1 MAVLDVNEGFNS
13 VGDKISTNKK
23 YKKIKEDSDNLKKKR
38 GSSFEKKQSSV
49 STQLSDAQKTKKRY
63 QKEQKT
69 QIDNLLE
76 LKSLSTGSGDSTK
89 KYLKKTFTKSI
100 QELTPKIIELL
111 TQEIVSAVG
120 CSQDQ
125 EFTNQTIYIRVKPL
139 DLQNMLKE
147 DPQGDVGKVLY
158 EKTDIQYN
166 NFPFSMNKELYNRI
180 QNINQPFTVSSGGSS
195 YKGKSNQELFDITY
209 VESYFDIV
217 TNQTI
222 QGNFYKVDL
231 KNRINNVNK
240 ITEFIKDYFASISI
254 IDLKNFYANLMNQ
267 LSGAISIKKGE
278 GKLDLGDFQKI
289 LLILQRV
296 LGLCFDKTKEIDV
309 SGTAKISD
317 SESIDDSFFEFTDI
331 DLRIIDQKVSDIK
344 LGVVEFEE
352 CDTVKLPVNADDI
365 LTAINN
371 LNFIDNGN
379 NNNNIDDA
387 SNITDALTNNPGWF
401 PLQINIDLSFLKEFP
416 KALILTLLT
425 PKVLLP
431 LYIMLKALG
440 DNADLAINSFI
451 DFAKK
456 FRSFIVKLTS
466 KIGSLFIKILFDII
480 KKDIKNLIKSIISDI
495 KNEKVRNR
503 LLAIN
508 SLTEILITV
517 AKLVKDFREC
527 KSVIDELLSLLKIA
541 GKGFGNKIPYPLLLS
556 SELLDGYS
564 STRAFLNV
572 IEEFEK
578 LGLPTGP
585 MPDGSPNLM
594 LASIK
599 AVLDGSDKEE
609 RQNGGLQVA
618 VKPMTVLPIGIT
630 KGLTS
635 YGKKS

>member
-100 QELTPKIIELL
+100 QELKPKIVELL

-231 KNRINNVNK
+231 KNRVNNVNK